1 MTLQL
6 KDVQAAAARVR
17 HLRFGDDGKDYF
29 WIQDLSPR
37 MVCAEETGR
46 STCVGDSGSPLLSKV

>member
-1 MTLQL
+1 MNNSACLQTAGGL
-6 KDVQAAAARVR
+6 YAEA
-17 HLRFGDDGKDYF
+17 
-29 WIQDLSPR
+29 DLSPR